1 MGTTYEFSRPALAV
15 DCVVF
20 GLGERALEILVVE
33 RGLEP
38 FRGRWALPGGFV
50 RVDESVDAA
59 ASRELRE
66 EAGVVPGVLEQ
77 LRVFGEV
84 DRDPRERVVTVAY
97 WALVQRDR
105 HRPRAASDAAAA
117 RWFPLTERPALA
129 FDHDRIVEEALER
142 LRTEV
147 TWRPVGFDLLAP
159 EFSLTELQRLYE
171 IVLGRAL
178 DKRNFRKKVLAM
190 ELLEDTGRVDEG
202 VRHRPPRLYRFDR
215 AAYARLSRQGF
226 AFRLE

>member
-1 MGTTYEFSRPALAV
+1 MGTTYEFPRPALAV

-20 GLGERALEILVVE
+20 GLGAQALEILVVR

-38 FRGRWALPGGFV
+38 FRGEWALPGGFV
-50 RVDESVDAA
+50 RVEESVDEAA
-59 ASRELRE
+59 RRELAE
-66 EAGVVPGVLEQ
+66 EAGVTPGVLEQ

-84 DRDPRERVVTVAY
+84 HRDPRERVVSVAY

-105 HRPRAASDAAAA
+105 HRPRAATDAAAA
-117 RWFPLTERPALA
+117 RWVPLGERPSLA
-129 FDHDRIVEEALER
+129 FDHDHIVEEALVR

-147 TWRPVGFDLLAP
+147 TWRPVGFDLLPA

-190 ELLEDTGRVDEG
+190 ELLEDTGRMEEG

-215 AAYARLSRQGF
+215 RAYERLSRLGF